1 MMSQGPPPGA
11 AGQPNPASGPPA
23 GAAAARPP
31 PPRPEDAGRQ
41 ILVKSRDLVPVL
53 RDKWGVAIREGA
65 QSLVLSSSE
74 KGDTH
79 QQNRFET
86 SVEDFHSTLDQME
99 LNLKCAHETTTQ
111 SQSSSRYMLGN
122 LSYHQYIATAKQ
134 QVAFTNQIKDMLKVA
149 AQDIVDH
156 SVQQN

>member
-1 MMSQGPPPGA
+1 MMNQGPPPGA
-11 AGQPNPASGPPA
+11 IGPPPQSSGPPA

-53 RDKWGVAIREGA
+53 KDKWGVAMREGA
-65 QSLVLSSSE
+65 QSLVLSNSD
-74 KGDTH
+74 KGDNN

-99 LNLKCAHETTTQ
+99 LHLKCALETTTQ

-149 AQDIVDH
+149 AQDIVEH
-156 SVQQN
+156 SVQQS